1 MKLADWLDIRDDDGN
16 PRIRSHFAKR
26 IGVTPAMV
34 TQYAAHRMW
43 PSKEVMRKIKR
54 ETKGA
59 VCADDF
65 LAPVK

>member
-1 MKLADWLDIRDDDGN
+1 MQLADWLNLRDDDGKA
-16 PRIRSHFAKR
+16 RIRSHFARR

-43 PSKEVMRKIKR
+43 PSKPVMRKIVR

-59 VCADDF
+59 VTADDF
-65 LAPVK
+65 LQPVK